1 MNKLKALKEQI
12 PVRDEEIFGYQLNI
26 DNFKLAI
33 EKIEKNYADNPDMI
47 QFKTKLEDLLKENQT
62 EQLKAIIIRDVLIEQ
77 VTELEKN

>member
-33 EKIEKNYADNPDMI
+33 NKIEKNYADNLDMV
-47 QFKTKLEDLLKENQT
+47 QFKTKLEELLKENQT